1 VCRGPFAPVFTVT
14 VKTGAVITTEP
25 LPQPREPALV
35 VSSDR
40 PGILHG
46 GPARI
51 GGNRAERF
59 TAIRA
64 GNADLTV
71 PGSCPDLAST
81 MPDPAAPCVVLRIT

>member
-1 VCRGPFAPVFTVT
+1 VCRPIRPGLHGHREDRGGHHHGT
-14 VKTGAVITTEP
+14 

-51 GGNRAERF
+51 GGNRAEWF